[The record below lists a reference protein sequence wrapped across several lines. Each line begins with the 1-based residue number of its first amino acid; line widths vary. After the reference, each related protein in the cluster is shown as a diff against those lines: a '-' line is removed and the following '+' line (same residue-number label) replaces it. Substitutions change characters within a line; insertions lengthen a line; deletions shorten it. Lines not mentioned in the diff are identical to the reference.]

1 MNSLYI
7 LNINPLYN
15 IWLAKFFS
23 YSFCFFCCVR
33 AFELTVVQFIDY
45 CLYCLSS
52 WCHVQNIIAKINTE
66 DFSVHCLLGVLWYQ
80 VCWVNLCEWCWGR
93 GPLPLFCMWLS
104 SVLSPFVEEPLLSHW
119 VFLTA
124 LFNTSYSCILR
135 FNSGLSILFHW
146 LMCLFLWQYHTVFTT
161 TAL

>member
-1 MNSLYI
+1 MQN
-7 LNINPLYN
+7 
-15 IWLAKFFS
+15 FS
-23 YSFCFFCCVR
+23 PFLFAPFAVWELLS
-33 AFELTVVQFIDY
+33 LTVVQFIDY

-52 WCHVQNIIAKINTE
+52 WCHVQNIMAKINPE
-66 DFSVHCLLGVLWYQ
+66 DFSVHCFLGVLWYQ

-93 GPLPLFCMWLS
+93 SPLALFCMWLS
-104 SVLSPFVEEPLLSHW
+104 SVPSPFAEETILSHW
-119 VFLTA
+119 VFLTP
-124 LFNTSYSCILR
+124 LFNISHLCILR